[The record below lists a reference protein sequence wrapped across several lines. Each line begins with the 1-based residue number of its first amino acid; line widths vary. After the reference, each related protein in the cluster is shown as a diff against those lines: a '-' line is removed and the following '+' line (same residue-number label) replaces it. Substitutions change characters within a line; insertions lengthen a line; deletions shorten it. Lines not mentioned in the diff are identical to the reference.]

1 MSPWPACAAFLSGDR
16 AGGRSEEGRRVGI
29 VVVQPESASD
39 ERAPRERPARRGHRC
54 GEKRRR
60 GKEPAHNIARVCG
73 GGNDDVDEGVGRAG
87 AEQE

>member
-1 MSPWPACAAFLSGDR
+1 M
-16 AGGRSEEGRRVGI
+16 
-29 VVVQPESASD
+29 QPESASD
-39 ERAPRERPARRGHRC
+39 EPLERERPARRRGHRC